1 MPASKISVVSIGP
14 KVCKPCVLEIME
26 FSPES
31 GYKFKVNVER
41 SCTPEA
47 DALWKLVFDLYQQ
60 KGTEELQLVH
70 VSFTAG
76 TPVEQQA
83 IQAMATNG
91 VSTQQADVLVKQVFP
106 AAKALKPGKPATT
119 AQKTALKQA
128 MAGVVNVE
136 L

>member
-1 MPASKISVVSIGP
+1 MPSKISVVSIGP
-14 KVCKPCVLEIME
+14 KVCKPFVLEIMV

-47 DALWKLVFDLYQQ
+47 DELWKLVFDLYQL
-60 KGTEELQLVH
+60 KGRGELQLVH

-76 TPVEQQA
+76 SPVEQTA
-83 IQAMATNG
+83 IQQMASHG
-91 VSTQQADVLVKQVFP
+91 VSQRQSDVLVKRVFP
-106 AAKALKPGKPATT
+106 AARQLKPGVMPTPT
-119 AQKTALKQA
+119 QKKSLKGA
-128 MAGVVNVE
+128 MTEVVNVD

>member
-1 MPASKISVVSIGP
+1 MPSKISVVPIGK
-14 KVCKPCVLEIME
+14 KVCTPFILEIMV

-47 DALWKLVFDLYQQ
+47 DALWKLVFDLFQI
-60 KGTEELQLVH
+60 KGGKEVQLVH

-76 TPVEQQA
+76 SPVEAKAVQQLA
-83 IQAMATNG
+83 VQG
-91 VSTQQADVLVKQVFP
+91 VSPQQADVLVKNVFP
-106 AAKALKPGKPATT
+106 AAKEIKPGKTPTST
-119 AQKTALKQA
+119 QKKTLKTALSK
-128 MAGVVNVE
+128 VVNVE

>member
-1 MPASKISVVSIGP
+1 MSSKISVVSIGQ
-14 KVCKPCVLEIME
+14 KVCRPFVLEIMV

-47 DALWKLVFDLYQQ
+47 DELWKLVFDLFQL
-60 KGTEELQLVH
+60 KGGSEVQLIH

-76 TPVEQQA
+76 SPVEQKA
-83 IQAMATNG
+83 IQQMASNG
-91 VSTQQADVLVKQVFP
+91 VSPQQSDVLVKQVFP
-106 AAKALKPGKPATT
+106 AARQIKAGTAPTTEQKKTLKD
-119 AQKTALKQA
+119 A
-128 MAGVVNVE
+128 MAQVVNID